1 MAFNINDFRTNL
13 NGQKEVAKADKFDVT
28 ISIPNLSGLFNV
40 GSTGESLSLVCEA
53 AELPGVTITPIE
65 WINYG
70 FVQRIPGKL
79 TFPPVSLTFIC
90 TGLMQERTFFDS
102 WINSMIPFNSGLL
115 VYPDDNNQQIKSNI
129 AITQYSSTGTN
140 IYTVNLLEAWP
151 MDIQP
156 LPLDWANDQVH
167 RLSVTFSYKKWT
179 SNGTT
184 STTNATPVTTQP
196 NNLTN
201 VEPPPVDF
209 EFGGGGGF
217 GGGGS
222 SGSY

>member
-184 STTNATPVTTQP
+184 NATPVTTQP

-201 VEPPPVDF
+201 VGPPPVDF
-209 EFGGGGGF
+209 EFGGGGGGF
-217 GGGGS
+217 GGGGG